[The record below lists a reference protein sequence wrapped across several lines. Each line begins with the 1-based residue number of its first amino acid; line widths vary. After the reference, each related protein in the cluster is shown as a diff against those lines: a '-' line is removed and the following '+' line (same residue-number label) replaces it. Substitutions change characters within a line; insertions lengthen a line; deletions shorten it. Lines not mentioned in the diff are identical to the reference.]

1 VPQLNAKITEKQ
13 AYEYIRQK
21 GQEYIERAEKARGA
35 RYMAAKTT
43 IALFL
48 AGLPSSVVKYFAPV
62 QRGDYIIAPVRRPR
76 GFVHEYVVTPEEA
89 KTITDLIDI
98 VKQYYSERSIDRV
111 LQDERK
117 QFLEYAGIEKVT
129 SLDTYALKLR
139 ILGLGHLLKGRYPLR
154 RLELVLAY
162 IAQAME
168 KPHGGS
174 VGSRETSRFML
185 P

>member
-1 VPQLNAKITEKQ
+1 VGSVPQLNTKITERQ
-13 AYEYIRQK
+13 AYDYIRQK
-21 GQEYIERAEKARGA
+21 GQEYIERIEKARGA

-43 IALFL
+43 ITLFL
-48 AGLPSSVVKYFAPV
+48 AGLPSSVVKYFSPV
-62 QRGDYIIAPVRRPR
+62 QRGDYIVVPIRRPR
-76 GFVHEYVVTPEEA
+76 GFIHEYIVTPEET
-89 KTITDLIDI
+89 KTISDLIDI

-117 QFLEYAGIEKVT
+117 QFLEFAGIEKVT

-139 ILGLGHLLKGRYPLR
+139 ILGLGQLLKGRYPLR

-168 KPHGGS
+168 KPTHG
-174 VGSRETSRFML
+174 
-185 P
+185 